1 MKSLSFRSLG
11 VFAFLCFANGAT
23 AQVLTLTRGS
33 DLLVQE
39 YYCID
44 DTGVLEKPL
53 CIPAEQAET
62 EATPSV
68 RGSHSLKQQNQV
80 ATKADIIQL
89 STKVSKLE
97 ANLQRIPNSFN
108 NRRRTEKLK
117 AEILAMHYQLTLL
130 TAGLSN

>member
-97 ANLQRIPNSFN
+97 AKLQRIPNTFN